1 MTDKD
6 TAQKNHLTISVVI
19 PAYNEEKYLPLTL
32 QSIKS
37 QSLTPYEVIVA
48 DNNSTDKTAEIAKEY
63 GARVVHVKE
72 QGNVYAMKG
81 GLDAARGDIIA
92 GVDAD
97 TVVSSN
103 WIEVI
108 NQAFTNGQVVGATG
122 SIHIADKTTFTSL
135 NNFFYYIFLQINFW
149 LGLPHLVGFNFA
161 VRKET
166 YHKIGGVNTD
176 YEMSSDVELGLRLKE
191 YGKVVLVRQM
201 VVAPSMRRWEK
212 NGIRTFI
219 QYMRGYVY
227 TALLRKPVPLKQEIV
242 R

>member
-1 MTDKD
+1 MTNKD
-6 TAQKNHLTISVVI
+6 TSKENPLTISVVI

-32 QSIKS
+32 QSIKK
-37 QSLTPYEVIVA
+37 QSLTPFEIIVA
-48 DNNSTDKTAEIAKEY
+48 DNNSTDRTAEIAKEY

-97 TVVSSN
+97 TVVSTN

-108 NQAFTNGQVVGATG
+108 NSAFRDDQVVGATG
-122 SIHIADKTTFTSL
+122 SIRIADKTAFTSL
-135 NNFFYYIFLQINFW
+135 NNFFYFIFLQINFW
-149 LGLPHLVGFNFA
+149 LGLPHLVGFNYA
-161 VRKET
+161 VRKDT
-166 YHKIGGVNTD
+166 YHKIGGVNIK
-176 YEMSSDVELGLRLKE
+176 YEMSSDVELGLRLKKF
-191 YGKVVLVRQM
+191 GKVVLVKKMQ
-201 VVAPSMRRWEK
+201 VAPSMRRWEK
-212 NGIRTFI
+212 GWIKTAI
-219 QYMRGYVY
+219 QYGRGYVY